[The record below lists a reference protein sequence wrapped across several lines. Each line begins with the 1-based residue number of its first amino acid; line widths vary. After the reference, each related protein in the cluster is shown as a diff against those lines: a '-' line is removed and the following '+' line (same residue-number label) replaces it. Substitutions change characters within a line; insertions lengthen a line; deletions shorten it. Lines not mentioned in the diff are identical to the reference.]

1 MIKYVLEI
9 IHSFLSKVYL
19 PYTWPK
25 KKKKKRI
32 CLILVV
38 AIPELEVE
46 MLYSYRSTHLYRD
59 SYVSLGL
66 VWSGMQ

>member
-25 KKKKKRI
+25 KKKKK
-32 CLILVV
+32 
-38 AIPELEVE
+38 EF
-46 MLYSYRSTHLYRD
+46 
-59 SYVSLGL
+59 VSF
-66 VWSGMQ
+66 